1 VDSLLI
7 SSSRSARWYPRPPR
21 PCGVSSR
28 RESRFSSLAALV
40 LARRYTQ
47 VCYRQPVPA
56 KRLRAGVHA
65 RRSINRNGEQSASV
79 ARQIKAGRE
88 LAKRLRADV
97 VKVYDEDDT
106 SAFAKRLVTLPDG
119 RRVRRNVRPRWQEIL
134 ADLYQGRIDLLIEY
148 DLDRS
153 MREPRDLEDLI
164 EIIEATG
171 RAVESVTGSLRLRND
186 AEITMARIGVAVA
199 NKASR
204 DTSRRVREATADRA
218 GKGLF
223 HGGRRCFGYTSD
235 GCRLVDAEAA
245 EVRGIYDRFLAGVP
259 LGAITRDLNNRGVPT
274 VTGKPWIP
282 STIRGILAR
291 ARYAG
296 FVVHRGEILTDVTG
310 HWPTIVEESTWRRA
324 VRLLGDPA
332 RRTSTGN
339 RAEALLS
346 GTATCSVC
354 EGPIMSRGGKA
365 NQTYRLYR
373 CRKGCVGRRRDWVD
387 EYVARVIVERLS
399 RPDAAGLLAG
409 NHETPNRR
417 ALQIEAATVRGRIE
431 DAAAL
436 LADTDQPIAAI
447 RGSIGKLTTRLR
459 EIEAQLETNGG
470 DPVLAELVDAEDV
483 RATWDGLGLDRQ
495 RAVVRLLADV
505 TVHPGGGGR
514 KGGGDL
520 DTDLLELVA
529 PYVEITPRM
538 PS

>member
-1 VDSLLI
+1 
-7 SSSRSARWYPRPPR
+7 
-21 PCGVSSR
+21 VS
-28 RESRFSSLAALV
+28 
-40 LARRYTQ
+40 TT
-47 VCYRQPVPA
+47 
-56 KRLRAGVHA
+56 RLRAGVHA

-134 ADLYQGRIDLLIEY
+134 TDLYHGRIDLLIEY

-164 EIIEATG
+164 EIIEQTG

-218 GKGLF
+218 AKGLF
-223 HGGRRCFGYTSD
+223 HGGRRCFGYTPD
-235 GCRLVDAEAA
+235 GQRLVDVEAA
-245 EVRGIYDRFLAGVP
+245 EVRAIYDRFLAGVP
-259 LGAITRDLNNRGVPT
+259 LGAIVRDLNNRGVPT
-274 VTGKPWIP
+274 ITGKPWIP
-282 STIRGILAR
+282 STVRGILSR

-296 FVVHRGEILTDVTG
+296 FVVHRGAILTDVTG
-310 HWPTIVEESTWRRA
+310 QWPAIVEEAAWRRS
-324 VRLLGDPA
+324 VRLLSDPA

-346 GTATCSVC
+346 GTATCAVC
-354 EGPIMSRGGKA
+354 EGPLMSRGGKPG
-365 NQTYRLYR
+365 QTYRLYR

-399 RPDAAGLLAG
+399 RPDAAGLLLAG
-409 NHETPNRR
+409 EQETPDRR
-417 ALQIEAATVRGRIE
+417 ALQTEAVAIRGRIE

-436 LADTDQPIAAI
+436 LADTGQPIAAI

-459 EIEAQLETNGG
+459 EIETQLETNGG

-505 TVHPGGGGR
+505 AIHPGGGGR
-514 KGGGDL
+514 KGRGDL

-529 PYVEITPRM
+529 PYVEITPRRLA
-538 PS
+538 